1 MDIIINCDGGR
12 IGELWW
18 FNSSTTP
25 IRKFIPVFIGILDTG
40 MVARQRVVQ
49 WGTFGIGRNVVIN
62 WEPLND

>member
-49 WGTFGIGRNVVIN
+49 WGDFRN
-62 WEPLND
+62 WPQRSYQLGAAE